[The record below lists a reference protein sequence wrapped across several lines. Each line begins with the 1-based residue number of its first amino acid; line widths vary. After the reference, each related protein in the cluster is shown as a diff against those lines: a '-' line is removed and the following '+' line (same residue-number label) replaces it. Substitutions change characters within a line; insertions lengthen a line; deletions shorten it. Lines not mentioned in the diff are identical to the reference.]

1 MLTAWKEGGKTK
13 TGQRVGNFAK
23 VWGFRPQGNGKQQK
37 SVKEKRKNL
46 LCVCRGDR
54 CGYSEEKWGYHC
66 HDGRLCHGDGTRN
79 DLEGKEHISNCTLY
93 MLSLITSEIPIS

>member
-46 LCVCRGDR
+46 CVCVGAIAVATARRSGGITAMTDD
-54 CGYSEEKWGYHC
+54 CVMETGHEMICKE
-66 HDGRLCHGDGTRN
+66 RN
-79 DLEGKEHISNCTLY
+79 TSQIVLY
-93 MLSLITSEIPIS
+93 TC